1 MTIVRVLV
9 WGGLLA
15 LVAAAVI
22 MYPQLPTMIPQHI
35 GPNGEAGNFVPRSPF
50 AWGMPVM
57 LAVATVALTEGLRAR
72 LPRRPE
78 LFNFPGKEQLLRLP
92 PEYRGSVIARMQRL
106 MDVVNVQLV
115 LTFVLMQWMLW
126 RGAHGQRSETLTI
139 TMLVLSPAL
148 LVVVGLMV
156 SGVQNE
162 VDRAQREYESRRNPR
177 QP

>member
-1 MTIVRVLV
+1 MTIIRAIV

-15 LVAAAVI
+15 LVAAAAI
-22 MYPQLPTMIPQHI
+22 MYPQLPTTIPQHI
-35 GPNGEAGNFVPRSPF
+35 GPTGEAGNFVPRSPVH
-50 AWGMPVM
+50 WGLPVL
-57 LAVATVALTEGLRAR
+57 LAVVSVALTEGVRAW

-78 LFNFPGKEQLLRLP
+78 LFNFPGKEQLLLLP

-126 RGAHGQRSETLTI
+126 RGAHGQRSEALTI
-139 TMLVLSPAL
+139 SMLVLSPAL

-162 VDRAQREYESRRNPR
+162 VDRAQREYDSRRNPLR
-177 QP
+177 P